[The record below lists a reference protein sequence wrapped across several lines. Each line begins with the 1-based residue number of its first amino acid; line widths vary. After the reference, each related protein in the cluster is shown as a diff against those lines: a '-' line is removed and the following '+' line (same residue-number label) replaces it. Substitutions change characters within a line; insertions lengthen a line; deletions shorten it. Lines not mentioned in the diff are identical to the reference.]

1 VSALKV
7 WLLESMQLECIYSN
21 FALLI
26 NARLS
31 FQSFC
36 ERSSH
41 SCSKFQV
48 TLLMFYKSENCA
60 LDSFTVHVHPQFIEV
75 IFNLTRDRLL
85 TGF

>member
-7 WLLESMQLECIYSN
+7 WLLESMHLECIYSN
-21 FALLI
+21 FALI

-60 LDSFTVHVHPQFIEV
+60 LYSFTVHVHPQFIEV
-75 IFNLTRDRLL
+75 IFNLTRDRRL